1 MRYLVTGG
9 AGFIGSNTVQE
20 LVRCGH
26 KVVVLD
32 NLSTGRES
40 NLAGVRDQ
48 IEFIHGSITDLEK
61 VREACLGVDY
71 VLHLAAR
78 TSVPRSMKEP
88 VETHFVN
95 VDGTLNVLLA
105 ARDAKVRRLV
115 FSASSSVYGETPTLP
130 KRESMTPAPISPY
143 GVTKLMGEIYGK
155 LFHRIYGL
163 DFVALRYFNI
173 FGPRQDPDS
182 PYSGVLSRFN
192 AALLDDREPTIYGDG
207 QQSRDFT
214 YVANA
219 VQANLLACTA
229 QNVAGLVFN
238 IGTGDRYTLNQ
249 TIQMLGQI
257 TGRSV
262 NTKDAS
268 PREGDI
274 LHSQADISEAREKLG
289 YNPRVGFEEGL
300 RRTWEWFCETYTTK
314 DLALGAAAGSA
325 PVTGVAPLSGGLPH
339 NRQIVIAEQ

>member
-9 AGFIGSNTVQE
+9 AGFIGSNTVEE
-20 LVRCGH
+20 LIRCGH
-26 KVVVLD
+26 KVIVLD
-32 NLSTGRES
+32 NLSTGKES

-48 IEFIHGSITDLEK
+48 IEFVHGSITEPDK
-61 VREACLGVDY
+61 VRAACLGVDY

-88 VETHFVN
+88 VETHYVN

-105 ARDAKVRRLV
+105 ARDAKVRRVV
-115 FSASSSVYGETPTLP
+115 FSASSSIYGETPTLP
-130 KRESMTPAPISPY
+130 KHESMMPAPISPY
-143 GVTKLMGEIYGK
+143 GVTKLMGEVYGK

-163 DFVALRYFNI
+163 EFVALRYFNV

-182 PYSGVLSRFN
+182 PYSGALSRFN
-192 AALLDDREPTIYGDG
+192 AALLEGREPTIYGDG

-214 YVANA
+214 FVSNA

-238 IGTGDRYTLNQ
+238 IGTGNRYTLNQ
-249 TIQMLGQI
+249 ALQMLAKI
-257 TGRSV
+257 TGRPG
-262 NTKDAS
+262 NAKYIP

-274 LHSQADISEAREKLG
+274 LHSQADISEARGRLG
-289 YNPRVGFEEGL
+289 YNPRIGFGEGL
-300 RRTWEWFCETYTTK
+300 RRTWDWFCENYTTK
-314 DLALGAAAGSA
+314 ELALRAAVGSA
-325 PVTGVAPLSGGLPH
+325 WATGTAPLSGELRH
-339 NRQIVIAEQ
+339 NQLVAITK

>member
-20 LVRCGH
+20 LVGCGH
-26 KVVVLD
+26 EVVVLD
-32 NLSTGRES
+32 DLSTGKES

-48 IEFIHGSITDLEK
+48 IEFIHGSITEPEK
-61 VREACLGVDY
+61 VRAACLGVDY

-88 VETHFVN
+88 VETNHVN

-105 ARDAKVRRLV
+105 ARDAKVRRVV
-115 FSASSSVYGETPTLP
+115 FAASSSVYGETPNLP
-130 KRESMTPAPISPY
+130 KRECMMPAPISPY

-163 DFVALRYFNI
+163 EFVALRYFNV

-192 AALLDDREPTIYGDG
+192 AALLEGREPTVYGDG

-214 YVANA
+214 FVANA
-219 VQANLLACTA
+219 VQANLLACTS

-238 IGTGDRYTLNQ
+238 IGTGNRYTLNQ
-249 TIQMLGQI
+249 TLQMLGKI
-257 TGRSV
+257 TGRSG
-262 NTKDAS
+262 NAKYTPS
-268 PREGDI
+268 REGDI
-274 LHSQADISEAREKLG
+274 LHSQADISEARQKFG

-300 RRTWEWFCETYTTK
+300 RRTWEWFCENYSTK
-314 DLALGAAAGSA
+314 ELALGAAAGST
-325 PVTGVAPLSGGLPH
+325 PVTGVAALSGGLPH
-339 NRQIVIAEQ
+339 NQQVAAD

>member
-32 NLSTGRES
+32 NLSTGKES
-40 NLAGVRDQ
+40 NLAGVRDR
-48 IEFIHGSITDLEK
+48 IEFIHGSITKPEE
-61 VREACLGVDY
+61 VREACVGVDY

-105 ARDAKVRRLV
+105 ARDAKVKRVV
-115 FSASSSVYGETPTLP
+115 FSASSSVYGETPSLP
-130 KRESMTPAPISPY
+130 KRETMTPAPISPY
-143 GVTKLMGEIYGK
+143 AVTKLMGEIYGK
-155 LFHRIYGL
+155 LFHRLYGL
-163 DFVALRYFNI
+163 EFVALRYFNI

-192 AALLDDREPTIYGDG
+192 AAFLESREPTIYGDG

-214 YVANA
+214 FVANA

-229 QNVAGLVFN
+229 QNIAGLVFN
-238 IGTGDRYTLNQ
+238 IGTGNRYTLNQ
-249 TIQMLGQI
+249 TLQMLGKI
-257 TGRSV
+257 AGRPGRA
-262 NTKDAS
+262 KYGP
-268 PREGDI
+268 PRQGDI
-274 LHSQADISEAREKLG
+274 LHSQADISEARGKLG
-289 YNPRVGFEEGL
+289 YDPQIGFEEGV
-300 RRTWEWFCETYTTK
+300 RRTWEWFCETYTTNE
-314 DLALGAAAGSA
+314 LALGAAAGSTR
-325 PVTGVAPLSGGLPH
+325 VVGVAPLSSGLPH
-339 NRQIVIAEQ
+339 NQQIEITE

>member
-9 AGFIGSNTVQE
+9 AGFIGSHTVQE

-26 KVVVLD
+26 EVVVLD

-40 NLAGVRDQ
+40 NLSEVRDQ
-48 IEFIHGSITDLEK
+48 FEFIHGSITELEK
-61 VREACLGVDY
+61 VRAACQGVDY

-88 VETHFVN
+88 VETHYVN

-105 ARDAKVRRLV
+105 ARDAQVRRVV

-130 KRESMTPAPISPY
+130 KRETMTPAPISPY
-143 GVTKLMGEIYGK
+143 GVTKLMGEVYGR

-163 DFVALRYFNI
+163 EFVALRYFNI

-192 AALLDDREPTIYGDG
+192 AAFLEGREPTIYGDG

-214 YVANA
+214 FVANA

-238 IGTGDRYTLNQ
+238 IGTGNRYTLNQ
-249 TIQMLGQI
+249 TLQMLGKI
-257 TGRSV
+257 TGRSG
-262 NTKDAS
+262 NAQYTP
-268 PREGDI
+268 PRNGDI

-289 YNPRVGFEEGL
+289 YNPRVEFEEGL

-314 DLALGAAAGSA
+314 ELVLGAAAGSA
-325 PVTGVAPLSGGLPH
+325 SAIGVAPLSGRLPQ
-339 NRQIVIAEQ
+339 NQQISITEY

>member
-1 MRYLVTGG
+1 M
-9 AGFIGSNTVQE
+9 
-20 LVRCGH
+20 
-26 KVVVLD
+26 D

-40 NLAGVRDQ
+40 NLAEVRDQ
-48 IEFIHGSITDLEK
+48 IEFIDGSITEPEK
-61 VREACLGVDY
+61 VGAACQGVDY

-88 VETHFVN
+88 VETNHVN

-105 ARDAKVRRLV
+105 ARDAKVRRVV

-143 GVTKLMGEIYGK
+143 GVTKLMGKIYGK
-155 LFHRIYGL
+155 LFHRVYGL
-163 DFVALRYFNI
+163 EFVALRYFNV

-192 AALLDDREPTIYGDG
+192 AAFLEGREPTIYGDG

-214 YVANA
+214 FVANA

-238 IGTGDRYTLNQ
+238 IGTGNRYTLNQ
-249 TIQMLGQI
+249 TLQMLGQI
-257 TGRSV
+257 TGRSG
-262 NTKDAS
+262 NAKYTP

-274 LHSQADISEAREKLG
+274 LHSQADISEARGKLG

-300 RRTWEWFCETYTTK
+300 RRTWEWFCETDTTK
-314 DLALGAAAGSA
+314 ELVLGAAAGSA
-325 PVTGVAPLSGGLPH
+325 RVVGVAPLSSGLSH
-339 NRQIVIAEQ
+339 NQQIAITE

>member
-32 NLSTGRES
+32 NLSTGKES
-40 NLAGVRDQ
+40 NLAEVRDQ
-48 IEFIHGSITDLEK
+48 IEFILGSITDPEK
-61 VREACLGVDY
+61 VRAACSGVDY

-88 VETHFVN
+88 VETNYVN

-105 ARDAKVRRLV
+105 ARNAKVKRVV
-115 FSASSSVYGETPTLP
+115 FSASSSAYGETPTLP
-130 KRESMTPAPISPY
+130 KHESMTPAPISPY

-163 DFVALRYFNI
+163 EFVALRYFNI

-192 AALLDDREPTIYGDG
+192 AALLEGKELTIYGDG

-214 YVANA
+214 FVANA
-219 VQANLLACTA
+219 VQANLIACTA
-229 QNVAGLVFN
+229 ENVAGLVFN
-238 IGTGDRYTLNQ
+238 IGTGNRYTLNQ
-249 TIQMLGQI
+249 TLQMLG
-257 TGRSV
+257 TVAGRPV
-262 NTKDAS
+262 NAKYGPA
-268 PREGDI
+268 REGDI
-274 LHSQADISEAREKLG
+274 LHSQADISEAQEKLG
-289 YNPRVGFEEGL
+289 YDPRVGFEQGL
-300 RRTWEWFCETYTTK
+300 RRTWEWFCETYTPK
-314 DLALGAAAGSA
+314 ELAMGAASGSAHVKGVVPLSVDLAR
-325 PVTGVAPLSGGLPH
+325 
-339 NRQIVIAEQ
+339 NRQIAINE

>member
-32 NLSTGRES
+32 NLSTGKES

-48 IEFIHGSITDLEK
+48 IEFIHGSITEPEK
-61 VREACLGVDY
+61 VRAACLGVDY

-78 TSVPRSMKEP
+78 TSVPCSTKEP
-88 VETHFVN
+88 VETHYVN

-105 ARDAKVRRLV
+105 ARDAKVRRVV

-130 KRESMTPAPISPY
+130 KHENITPAPISPY

-155 LFHRIYGL
+155 LFHRVYGL
-163 DFVALRYFNI
+163 EFVALRYFNI

-192 AALLDDREPTIYGDG
+192 AAFLEDRAPTIYGDG

-214 YVANA
+214 FVANA
-219 VQANLLACTA
+219 VQANLLACSA

-238 IGTGDRYTLNQ
+238 IGTGNRYTLNQ
-249 TIQMLGQI
+249 TLQLLGKI
-257 TGRSV
+257 NGRLG
-262 NTKDAS
+262 NPQYAP
-268 PREGDI
+268 PRDGDI

-289 YNPRVGFEEGL
+289 YNPQVGFEEGL

-314 DLALGAAAGSA
+314 ELAMGAAAGSA
-325 PVTGVAPLSGGLPH
+325 HVFGVAPLSSGLPH
-339 NRQIVIAEQ
+339 NKQIAITE